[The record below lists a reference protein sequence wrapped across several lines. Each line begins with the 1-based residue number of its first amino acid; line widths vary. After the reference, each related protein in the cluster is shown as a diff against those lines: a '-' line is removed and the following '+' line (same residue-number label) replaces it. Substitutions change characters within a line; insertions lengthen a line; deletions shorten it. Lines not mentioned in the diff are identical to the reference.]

1 MAKKK
6 SGLIVKIILGIL
18 IVLVILV
25 VAGLFFIDTLAKN
38 ALEKGAPLVL
48 GTNVSVERIH
58 IEPFNARVEIT
69 NLIVDNPQGTY
80 SSEYAIKLGD
90 IIADI
95 DINTLLKDKIRIEE
109 MFLKDVDIVY
119 ETNVINSNLQ
129 EILDNVKKLD
139 TAEKK
144 EKQEEEKSGKEDKE
158 KTLQVDLIELSSV
171 GVTVQAKGAAT
182 GLPIKV
188 TIDPMTN
195 LGTDE
200 EGITPVGLTLRILG
214 AIVTTAIKTAG
225 GSVGD
230 AAAAIGDATSAAVA
244 GATSAAVDAANNAVN
259 DATNAAADAIK
270 GLFGGKKDEAAE
282 EAQPQGN

>member
-1 MAKKK
+1 MAKSK
-6 SGLIVKIILGIL
+6 SGLIFKIVL
-18 IVLVILV
+18 IVLVVLVALV
-25 VAGLFFIDTLAKN
+25 VAALVFIDTLAKN

-58 IEPFNARVEIT
+58 IAPFQGRVEIT

-80 SSEYAIKLGD
+80 SSPYAIKLGD
-90 IIADI
+90 IIADV
-95 DINTLLKDKIRIEE
+95 DINTVLNHKIRIEE
-109 MFLKDVDIVY
+109 MFLKEVDVVY

-144 EKQEEEKSGKEDKE
+144 EHQEEEAKGEEDKE
-158 KTLQVDLIELSSV
+158 KTLQVDVIELSNV

-188 TIDPMTN
+188 TIDPLTN

-230 AAAAIGDATSAAVA
+230 AASAIGDATSAAVA
-244 GATSAAVDAANNAVN
+244 GATSAAVDAANTAVN
-259 DATNAAADAIK
+259 DAANAAGNAIR
-270 GLFGGKKDEAAE
+270 GLFGGKKDDAA

>member
-1 MAKKK
+1 MAKSKT
-6 SGLIVKIILGIL
+6 GLIVKIVL
-18 IVLVILV
+18 IVLVVLV
-25 VAGLFFIDTLAKN
+25 ALAVAALIFIDTLAKN

-69 NLIVDNPQGTY
+69 NLIVDNPQGSY
-80 SSEYAIKLGD
+80 SSPYAIKLGD
-90 IIADI
+90 NVADI
-95 DINTLLKDKIRIEE
+95 DLSTVTKHKIRIEE
-109 MFLKDVDIVY
+109 MFLKEVDVVY

-144 EKQEEEKSGKEDKE
+144 EQQEDEAKGEKDDD
-158 KTLQVDLIELSSV
+158 KTLQVDVIELSNV

-188 TIDPMTN
+188 SIDPMTN

-230 AAAAIGDATSAAVA
+230 AASAISDATSAAVA
-244 GATSAAVDAANNAVN
+244 GATSAAVDASKNAVN

-270 GLFGGKKDEAAE
+270 GLFGGKKDDAA